1 MRSIFIEML
10 INEAK
15 NNENIFL
22 ITPDLGYSVLENF
35 RDLFPNRFINC
46 GIQEA
51 NGIGISAGLALS
63 GKTPYIYSIIPFA
76 TMRPFEQIRVNLA
89 YMNTNVRIVGV
100 GAGFTYGQAGATHH
114 AIEDI
119 AIMRALPN
127 MTILSPSCD
136 DEVRELTKQSINHK
150 GAIYLRLGRKFNKN
164 SNNNIV
170 MGKPNVLLQD
180 KGAEIAIFF
189 TGNALDI
196 ALQTQ
201 EILQEHKIKTE
212 LISIHTIKP
221 NNTQDILELIEN
233 KKGIFSIEEHSI
245 IGGLGSM
252 LAEIIAESSSRK
264 IFKRFGISDAYSHF
278 VGNQN
283 YIREKFKLSP
293 KDISNDI
300 VEILRGWK

>member
-1 MRSIFIEML
+1 MRSIFIETL
-10 INEAK
+10 VDEAK

-35 RDLFPNRFINC
+35 RDLFPNRFMNC

-63 GKTPYIYSIIPFA
+63 GKIPYIYSIIPFV

-119 AIMRALPN
+119 AIIRALPN

-150 GAIYLRLGRKFNKN
+150 GPIYLRLGRKFNIN
-164 SNNNIV
+164 SNNDIV
-170 MGKPNVLLQD
+170 MGKPNILLRD
-180 KGAEIAIFF
+180 KCAEIAIFF

-196 ALQTQ
+196 VLQTQ
-201 EILQEHKIKTE
+201 DILQTQKINVE

-221 NNTQDILELIEN
+221 SSKQDILELIEN
-233 KKGIFSIEEHSI
+233 KKSIFSIEEHSI

-252 LAEIIAESSSRK
+252 LAEIIAESGGGK
-264 IFKRFGISDAYSHF
+264 IFKRFGINDAYSHF
-278 VGNQN
+278 VGNQS
-283 YIREKFKLSP
+283 YIRENFKLNP

-300 VEILRGWK
+300 VEILRGQK